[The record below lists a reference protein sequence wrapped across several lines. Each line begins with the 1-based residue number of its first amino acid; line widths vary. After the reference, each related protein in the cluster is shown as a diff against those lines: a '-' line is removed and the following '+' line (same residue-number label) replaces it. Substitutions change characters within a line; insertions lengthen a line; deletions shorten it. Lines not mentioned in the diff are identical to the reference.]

1 MVDKVH
7 ATVKAALADPTVKR
21 RIEGIGS
28 IVVGNTPDEFQKQV
42 KDESNTYKGVVFL
55 QKLKLA

>member
-1 MVDKVH
+1 MH